1 MYLGTLAKMSLT
13 HLFYSLLISE
23 CISEE
28 NDELVILE
36 ESLWHLVKI
45 QYIKNQGKM
54 LFRNN
59 KNKSTKV

>member
-28 NDELVILE
+28 NDKLVILE
-36 ESLWHLVKI
+36 ESMALGQDTVHK
-45 QYIKNQGKM
+45 KP
-54 LFRNN
+54 R
-59 KNKSTKV
+59 